1 MSRLIN
7 TTTMTVD
14 GVTDVDDWY
23 VAEGDHE
30 AAAISSCPGAGS
42 WLAS

>member
-1 MSRLIN
+1 MGRLIN

-14 GVTDVDDWY
+14 GVTDVGDWF

-30 AAAISSCPGAGS
+30 GPET
-42 WLAS
+42 